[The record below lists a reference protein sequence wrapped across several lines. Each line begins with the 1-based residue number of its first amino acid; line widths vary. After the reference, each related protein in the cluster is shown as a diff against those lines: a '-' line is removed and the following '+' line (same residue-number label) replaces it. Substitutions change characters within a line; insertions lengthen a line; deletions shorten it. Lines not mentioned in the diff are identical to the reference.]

1 MIQPAVVGDGM
12 KEMRAEDSY
21 VLGAG
26 LVRQEK
32 IVPAIQVM
40 IRGAKLS
47 PPHPELLQELSRLH
61 GHQGDL
67 SRADAC
73 RAAGKNPGLGGA
85 GALIAGVLHG
95 EQGETAES
103 AALLERRWPDPRLA
117 SARTPTKRKLLA
129 RTG

>member
-1 MIQPAVVGDGM
+1 M
-12 KEMRAEDSY
+12 KEMRAEDYY

-67 SRADAC
+67 SRALTLAE
-73 RAAGKNPGLGGA
+73 RLEKIPGWERGA
-85 GALIAGVLHG
+85 
-95 EQGETAES
+95 
-103 AALLERRWPDPRLA
+103 R
-117 SARTPTKRKLLA
+117 
-129 RTG
+129 